1 MMVRGIWYEAI
12 LAESMSEQAAV
23 PQARVDA
30 AGRPLEGRG
39 RQALMSLS
47 ILVSWVCMMLIV
59 FWATRGDGPGQQAW
73 FFWGIA
79 AFAWLAAEA
88 FGGRRA
94 LVWPASALVIA
105 GSLSL
110 GFGMGLSNSV
120 NNGPDAIQAMMVI
133 SGTASVNMIAYLFR
147 FRLPGL
153 VSPIITFA
161 IIALFLSIYGVD
173 REGLSQV
180 EGLSPRGILAA
191 LINNPWW
198 MALFGLLGLVSV
210 TLARWLDLKGDDF
223 GVASAR
229 PLHLVGAGV
238 VALIAGRIL
247 GWLPVP
253 FPLIMILGV
262 WMAGYAWSI
271 RINRFA
277 VLIAIHFAITK
288 PLIAAYLATARP
300 MIASLDELL
309 PANDLMTVRL
319 DMSDWALILLGIFI
333 ADLVLWFRMHKFA
346 LDRGWILGPGGRI
359 PQPRKGWLW
368 RYWPYA

>member
-1 MMVRGIWYEAI
+1 
-12 LAESMSEQAAV
+12 
-23 PQARVDA
+23 
-30 AGRPLEGRG
+30 
-39 RQALMSLS
+39 
-47 ILVSWVCMMLIV
+47 MMLIV
-59 FWATRGDGPGQQAW
+59 FWATRGDGPAVQAW

-79 AFAWLAAEA
+79 VFSWLAAES
-88 FGGRRA
+88 FGGRRG
-94 LVWPASALVIA
+94 LVWPTSALAIA

-110 GFGMGLSNSV
+110 GFGTGLWNSV
-120 NNGPDAIQAMMVI
+120 SNGPDVIQAMMVI
-133 SGTASVNMIAYLFR
+133 SGMSAVAMIGFLFR

-153 VSPIITFA
+153 VSPIIPFS

-173 REGLSQV
+173 REGLQQV

-198 MALFGLLGLVSV
+198 MALFGLLGLGAVV
-210 TLARWLDLKGDDF
+210 LARWLDLKGDDF

-238 VALIAGRIL
+238 VALIAGRIFGWAPAPIAVFAVL
-247 GWLPVP
+247 GIWV
-253 FPLIMILGV
+253 
-262 WMAGYAWSI
+262 AGYGWSI

-277 VLIAIHFAITK
+277 VLVAIHFAIAK
-288 PLIAAYLATARP
+288 PLIV
-300 MIASLDELL
+300 SLDALFS
-309 PANDLMTVRL
+309 ANSLMTFKP
-319 DMSDWALILLGIFI
+319 DFWDWVIILTGIFI

-359 PQPRKGWLW
+359 PQPRKGWMW